1 MRFGKNKMFLFLNGI
16 IATFLL
22 LYFGSWL
29 MSGDTEANIVPPY
42 NANTINIQY
51 RVNENIYTG
60 NHLRNDIPFSEKQIT
75 IKYFVLNPASS
86 RISSFLGMYAEPLAW
101 WFVFL
106 LASAMLLLMPNTV
119 FSRGT
124 MFQLQKKFPWISMDE
139 YFPAPGNWYRR
150 EKEKYYSSR
159 KPNRLSQ
166 NNEH

>member
-16 IATFLL
+16 IATSLL
-22 LYFGSWL
+22 LYFGLWL
-29 MSGDTEANIVPPY
+29 ISRDTTANIVPPY

-51 RVNENIYTG
+51 GVNENIYTG
-60 NHLRNDIPFSEKQIT
+60 NHLRNDIPFSQKHVT
-75 IKYFVLNPASS
+75 IKYFVFNPSSS
-86 RISSFLGMYAEPLAW
+86 RIATFLGLYAEPLAW
-101 WFVFL
+101 WLVFL

-124 MFQLQKKFPWISMDE
+124 IFQLQKKFPWISMDE

-150 EKEKYYSSR
+150 EKKERYYSQK
-159 KPNRLSQ
+159 KPKRLE